1 MRGATRAVAVLV
13 CLLESSRNKAR
24 RRAVL
29 RRVFQLAFGLLA
41 LEFPISVAMAQGL
54 QFYPL
59 TPCRVVDT
67 RNASGPFRGP
77 LPLSRRGTQL
87 SDP

>member
-29 RRVFQLAFGLLA
+29 RRVFQLAFALL
-41 LEFPISVAMAQGL
+41 
-54 QFYPL
+54 
-59 TPCRVVDT
+59 VVE
-67 RNASGPFRGP
+67 
-77 LPLSRRGTQL
+77 LPSQSPWRKAF
-87 SDP
+87 SSIP